1 VRLLVISARFPEPG
15 GKGDQSRAFSFISHL
30 APAHEVAV
38 VSAARA
44 STAEAEAALRAVADV
59 EIVASGRVRRG
70 VAALWALARLRPA
83 QVGWMMPAGA
93 WGRARDRAA
102 TADVVL
108 VNTSRSLAGALSAP
122 VVLDHVDAL
131 SLNMRRRAS
140 GPERLPIR
148 AAARIEAVLLR
159 RWERRAARWCAG
171 QVATSTEDAA
181 NLPGEPRCEVIPVG
195 WDAPAAADEPAER
208 DLDVVLSGNMGY
220 PPNRDAAEWFA
231 AEILP
236 AIRRRRPG
244 TRALVVGRDAS
255 SLRLRGVEIASD
267 VPNLLAYLRRAK
279 VAIAPLRMGTGSP
292 YKVLE
297 AAASG
302 AAVVAT
308 PWAAQSF
315 GLPAT
320 GAGAEG
326 LARRV
331 VELLDD
337 DAARAEQVRAGLA
350 VARRHRGDQL
360 ARRLEEL
367 LQDAAQPTTRAFGRH
382 LPVG

>member
-1 VRLLVISARFPEPG
+1 MRLLVISARFPEAG

-30 APAHEVAV
+30 APAHDVAV

-59 EIVASGRVRRG
+59 DIAATGPALRG
-70 VAALWALARLRPA
+70 VASLWDLVRLRPA
-83 QVGWMMPAGA
+83 QIGWMMPAGA
-93 WGRARDRAA
+93 WRRARERAA

-108 VNTSRSLAGALSAP
+108 VNTSRSLRGPLPAP
-122 VVLDHVDAL
+122 IVLDHVDAL

-148 AAARIEAVLLR
+148 AAARLEAVLMR
-159 RWERRAARWCAG
+159 RWERQAARWCAG
-171 QVATSTEDAA
+171 QVATTVEDAA
-181 NLPGEPRCEVIPVG
+181 NLPADPRCEVIPVG
-195 WDAPAAADEPAER
+195 WDARAGAGDRAER

-231 AEILP
+231 SEILP
-236 AIRRRRPG
+236 AVRHRRPG
-244 TRALVVGRDAS
+244 TSALVVGRDAS
-255 SLRLRGVEIASD
+255 ALRLSGVEIASD
-267 VPNLLAYLRRAK
+267 VPDLLAYLRRAK
-279 VAIAPLRMGTGSP
+279 VAIAPLRMGTGAP

-302 AAVVAT
+302 PAVVAT
-308 PWAAQSF
+308 PWAAKSF
-315 GLPAT
+315 GLPPT
-320 GAGAEG
+320 GATAEE
-326 LARRV
+326 LARRT

-337 DAARAEQVRAGLA
+337 EALRAEQARAGLA
-350 VARRHRGDQL
+350 VAQRHRGDQL

-367 LQDAAQPTTRAFGRH
+367 LQHAARRATPAVGRRV
-382 LPVG
+382 PVG